1 MSDPVELAVGADG
14 TATIS
19 MNRPQLHN
27 AFDEV
32 MIAALT
38 HTCQRVGAD
47 PHVRRVVLEGRG
59 KSFSAGADLNWMR
72 RSAAYTPDQNRA
84 DAMGLGRLMRTLNDL
99 PKPVIGLVQGAAFGG
114 GAGLA
119 ACCDIVI
126 AAEDAKFCF
135 SEVRLG
141 LIPAV
146 ISPYVIAAIGPHQA
160 RRYFCSAEVI
170 PAPEAMRIGLAHIV
184 APRDGL
190 AAARDAMIAT
200 LAQGGPEAQADA
212 KALVADVAHRVIDDS
227 LVAMTARRI
236 ADRRATAEARE
247 GLTAFLEKRPPAWRE
262 G

>member
-14 TATIS
+14 SATIS
-19 MNRPQLHN
+19 MNRPELHN
-27 AFDEV
+27 AFDEA

-38 HTCQRVGAD
+38 AACLRAGED
-47 PHVRRVVLEGRG
+47 PRVRRVVLEGRG

-72 RSAAYTPDQNRA
+72 RSAAYTAAQNHA
-84 DAMGLGRLMRTLNDL
+84 DAMGLGRLMQTLNAL
-99 PKPVIGLVQGAAFGG
+99 PRPVIALVQGAAFGG

-146 ISPYVIAAIGPHQA
+146 ISPYVVAAIGPHQA
-160 RRYFCSAEVI
+160 RRYFCTAEVI
-170 PAPEAMRIGLAHIV
+170 SAPEAARIGLAHIV
-184 APRDGL
+184 APREGL

-212 KALVADVAHRVIDDS
+212 KALVADVAHRVIDDA

-236 ADRRATAEARE
+236 ADRRASAEARE
-247 GLTAFLEKRPPAWRE
+247 GLTAFLEKRAPSWRQ

>member
-1 MSDPVELAVGADG
+1 MSEPVEFSLAEDG

-19 MNRPQLHN
+19 MNRPALHN
-27 AFDEV
+27 AFDEG

-38 HTCQRVGAD
+38 AACLRAGED
-47 PHVRRVVLEGRG
+47 PRVRRVVLEGRG

-72 RSAAYTPDQNRA
+72 RSAAYTAEQNHA
-84 DAMGLGRLMRTLNDL
+84 DALGLGRLMRTLNDL

-146 ISPYVIAAIGPHQA
+146 ISPYVVAAIGPHQA

-212 KALVADVAHRVIDDS
+212 KALVADVAHRVIDDE

-236 ADRRATAEARE
+236 ADRRASAEARE
-247 GLTAFLEKRPPAWRE
+247 GLTAFLEKRAPSWRE